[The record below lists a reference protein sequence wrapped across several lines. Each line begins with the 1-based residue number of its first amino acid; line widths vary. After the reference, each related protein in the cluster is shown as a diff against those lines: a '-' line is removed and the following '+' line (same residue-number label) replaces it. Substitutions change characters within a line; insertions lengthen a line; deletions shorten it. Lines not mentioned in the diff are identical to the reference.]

1 MATFTKRGTR
11 WRAQVRRV
19 GQSLLSK
26 TFASRADAQA
36 WARDIEHK
44 IDRGQTIDPGR
55 KFKFSEIAAAY
66 RQHLSSKGMGRP
78 KSQALDKIEKLLG
91 HRRLIELKTSVFID
105 FCKTREVE
113 GAGPATILQDLSY
126 VGTMLRHGGALI
138 GAEHAAST
146 AITALDAARSTLRH
160 SGRIAKGEERDRRP
174 TEEEINRLIAYWS
187 PNPRQHIP
195 MIDLTLFAVST
206 AMRLGEIVSLRWE
219 DLEEKTRT
227 ILIRARKHPRKKA
240 TNNQKIPLP
249 LGPCVI
255 GGKIV
260 DPVQIMLRQA
270 SAWQHEGRIFPHA
283 AQSVSTA
290 FQRATAALN
299 IEDLH
304 FHDLRHDGASRLFE
318 AGWTIERVALVTGHR
333 DWNMLRRYTQLRA
346 EDFHRPSEEKV
357 VPFSAERAAPRATIW
372 KILMISPARQTRNSI
387 PSQDSHWR
395 FLDYPTNNVRGSSVR
410 RAIWPPVA

>member
-1 MATFTKRGTR
+1 MREMATFTRRGTR

-19 GQSLLSK
+19 GQSPVSK
-26 TFASRADAQA
+26 TFASRADAA
-36 WARDIEHK
+36 SWARDIEHK

-55 KFKFSEIAAAY
+55 KFKFSEVAAAY
-66 RQHLSSKGMGRP
+66 RQHLSHKGMGRS
-78 KSQALDKIEKLLG
+78 KLQALDKIQKSLG
-91 HRRLIELKTSVFID
+91 HRRLIELKTPVFID
-105 FCKTREVE
+105 FCKTREGE

-126 VGTMLRHGGALI
+126 VGTVLRHGGALI
-138 GAEHAAST
+138 GAEHATAT
-146 AITALDAARSTLRH
+146 AITALDAARSTLHH

-174 TEEEINRLIAYWS
+174 SEEEIQRLIAHWS

-195 MIDLTLFAVST
+195 MIDLILFAMSS
-206 AMRLGEIVSLRWE
+206 AMRLGEIVSLQWE
-219 DLEEKTRT
+219 DLDGKNRT

-240 TNNQKIPLP
+240 ANNQKVPLP

-255 GGKIV
+255 GGKVV
-260 DPVQIMLRQA
+260 DPLQIMLRQP
-270 SAWQHEGRIFPHA
+270 SAWRREGRIFPHA

-304 FHDLRHDGASRLFE
+304 FHDLRHEGASRLFE

-346 EDFHRPSEEKV
+346 EDFHRPSEEKAV
-357 VPFSAERAAPRATIW
+357 SFSAERAA
-372 KILMISPARQTRNSI
+372 S
-387 PSQDSHWR
+387 
-395 FLDYPTNNVRGSSVR
+395 
-410 RAIWPPVA
+410 

>member
-26 TFASRADAQA
+26 TFASRSDAAA
-36 WARDIEHK
+36 WARDAEHK

-55 KFKFSEIAAAY
+55 KFKFSEVAAAY
-66 RQHLSSKGMGRP
+66 REHLSSKGMGRS
-78 KSQALDKIEKLLG
+78 KSQALGKIEKLLG
-91 HRRLIELKTSVFID
+91 HRRLIELKTPTFIE
-105 FCKTREVE
+105 FCKTREEE

-126 VGTMLRHGGALI
+126 VGTILRHGGALL
-138 GAEHAAST
+138 GAEHAAAT
-146 AITALDAARSTLRH
+146 AVTALDAARRTLHH

-174 TEEEINRLIAYWS
+174 TEGEIQGLIAYWS

-195 MIDLTLFAVST
+195 MIDLMLFAIAT
-206 AMRLGEIVSLRWE
+206 AMRLGEIVNLRWE
-219 DLEEKTRT
+219 DLDEKARV

-240 TNNQKIPLP
+240 TNNQKVPLP

-255 GGKIV
+255 AGKVV
-260 DPVQIMLRQA
+260 DPLQIMLRQP
-270 SAWQHEGRIFPHA
+270 SAWRREGRIFPHA

-290 FQRATAALN
+290 FQRATAA
-299 IEDLH
+299 IGVEDLH

-318 AGWTIERVALVTGHR
+318 AGWTIERVALVTGHK

-346 EDFHRPSEEKV
+346 EDFHRPPETDANV
-357 VPFSAERAAPRATIW
+357 VAFSGEQAA
-372 KILMISPARQTRNSI
+372 S
-387 PSQDSHWR
+387 
-395 FLDYPTNNVRGSSVR
+395 
-410 RAIWPPVA
+410 